1 MLRKLLSILLRIV
14 VFFLITIGSM
24 HFIALMS
31 TRDLMS
37 GEKAFKNE
45 FYIVLTNASNKD
57 WELYNI
63 YNNDI
68 NISNFILEPTKN
80 NQETQIE
87 EQSYSYKIL
96 SRTDNKLRIETEFK
110 TEDYTLRST
119 YSVRDNN
126 IILAK
131 SYLLSVD
138 YIFVSM
144 FISLCILAIGNPL
157 YSILIQRKKID
168 L

>member
-1 MLRKLLSILLRIV
+1 
-14 VFFLITIGSM
+14 M
-24 HFIALMS
+24 HFIASMS

-37 GEKAFKNE
+37 GEKAFKGE
-45 FYIVLTNASNKD
+45 FYIVLTNASNKN

-80 NQETQIE
+80 SQETQSD
-87 EQSYSYKIL
+87 EQNYSYKVV
-96 SRTDNKLRIETEFK
+96 SRTVDNVRIETELK

-119 YSVRDNN
+119 YSVRENN
-126 IILAK
+126 IILEK
-131 SYLLSVD
+131 SYMLSFD

-144 FISLCILAIGNPL
+144 FISLCILTIGNAL
-157 YSILIQRKKID
+157 YSMLIRRKKID
-168 L
+168 V